1 MKFNGTDKFLCSYRI
16 FYFLNCTEILTIKTI
31 INEIVILQMKNSN
44 SIIKRYSIKG
54 CFIALLIFFHVNTI
68 YAQEPKPSV
77 VIYNLEFNYDKEAT
91 TDNKNYNSYSYIIAE
106 TIAKKLLES
115 EKYSIKRNR
124 TYISQ
129 DFDINNETLISKK
142 DLKDLE
148 ALPEYII
155 YGDYEIS
162 EKTLFVTIYVYSIE
176 NKKIATAF
184 SEQDETG
191 IYLLK
196 TTEELSS
203 QIESIIDRDYAQKAI
218 IAEKPLPVKTE
229 EKPRKEDT
237 KKAKDSPFAFLEKPL
252 SIITV
257 GFDYGKGTFN
267 SPWNDVLDDCRY
279 YSPYISLDIFPYVSI
294 GFKMDYLHG
303 DNDDRNLTYHSDF
316 IIYGTTAFIQF
327 QVKPVDLI
335 SLYFCMGAGTNKTQ
349 IIYNAQMPFIPPLQE
364 VKSRDTSG
372 ELNAG
377 LQLNLSSLIIR
388 GGFLYKRIFYSME
401 PMDLKIIYCGAGI
414 DF

>member
-1 MKFNGTDKFLCSYRI
+1 
-16 FYFLNCTEILTIKTI
+16 
-31 INEIVILQMKNSN
+31 
-44 SIIKRYSIKG
+44 
-54 CFIALLIFFHVNTI
+54 
-68 YAQEPKPSV
+68 
-77 VIYNLEFNYDKEAT
+77 
-91 TDNKNYNSYSYIIAE
+91 
-106 TIAKKLLES
+106 
-115 EKYSIKRNR
+115 
-124 TYISQ
+124 
-129 DFDINNETLISKK
+129 
-142 DLKDLE
+142 
-148 ALPEYII
+148 
-155 YGDYEIS
+155 
-162 EKTLFVTIYVYSIE
+162 
-176 NKKIATAF
+176 
-184 SEQDETG
+184 
-191 IYLLK
+191 
-196 TTEELSS
+196 
-203 QIESIIDRDYAQKAI
+203 
-218 IAEKPLPVKTE
+218 
-229 EKPRKEDT
+229 
-237 KKAKDSPFAFLEKPL
+237 
-252 SIITV
+252 
-257 GFDYGKGTFN
+257 DYGKGTFN
-267 SPWNDVLDDCRY
+267 SPWNDVLDDYRY

-303 DNDDRNLTYHSDF
+303 DNDDKNLTYHSDF